1 MGNIVLIFLIAVSLV
16 ISVIDVR
23 KLYIPNSLNIIFL
36 IGAICYRGM
45 DIYEVENGILGA
57 GVYTLPLLF
66 FYGYGSD
73 IAKKEIM
80 GFGDIKLMVGIGY
93 ILGYSDFYTIYIYY
107 LGTFVIAA
115 IFGAVYIMRKKAVK
129 GEIAFSPFLLISFYY
144 IFFVGKI

>member
-1 MGNIVLIFLIAVSLV
+1 MENIILIFLVAVSFL
-16 ISVIDVR
+16 ILVIDVK

-73 IAKKEIM
+73 IAKKEII
-80 GFGDIKLMVGIGY
+80 GFGDIKLMVGVGY
-93 ILGYSDFYTIYIYY
+93 ILGYSNFYTIYIYY
-107 LGTFVIAA
+107 IIIL
-115 IFGAVYIMRKKAVK
+115 MN
-129 GEIAFSPFLLISFYY
+129 
-144 IFFVGKI
+144 

>member
-115 IFGAVYIMRKKAVK
+115 IFGTVYIMRKKAVK

>member
-1 MGNIVLIFLIAVSLV
+1 MENIVSIFLVAVSLL
-16 ISVIDVR
+16 ILVIDVK

-45 DIYEVENGILGA
+45 DIYAVENGILGA

-93 ILGYSDFYTIYIYY
+93 ILGYSDFYTVYIYY
-107 LGTFVIAA
+107 LGTFAIAA
-115 IFGAVYIMRKKAVK
+115 IFGIVYIIKKKAVK
-129 GEIAFSPFLLISFYY
+129 GEIAFSPFLLVSFYY

>member
-1 MGNIVLIFLIAVSLV
+1 MENIVLIFLVAVSLL
-16 ISVIDVR
+16 ILVIDVK
-23 KLYIPNSLNIIFL
+23 KLYIPNRLNIIFL

-80 GFGDIKLMVGIGY
+80 GFGDIKLMVGVGY
-93 ILGYSDFYTIYIYY
+93 ILGYSNFYTIYIYY

-115 IFGAVYIMRKKAVK
+115 VFGIVYIIKKKAAK

-144 IFFVGKI
+144 ILFAGKI